1 MKIFSALTL
10 LTLTLVP
17 LSARAETRGTDAAL
31 GALSGALVFGPV
43 GAVAGAVVGFTAGPA
58 IGNSWGVNGKGRPR
72 YRARARSPQME
83 SRVNPDPAAPNSA
96 AMNQGGQASAPK
108 VPAVSAAASAQAR
121 MPTQPA
127 TAPAAP
133 VKAPPAQGFE

>member
-17 LSARAETRGTDAAL
+17 LSARAEMRGTDAAL

-58 IGNSWGVNGKGRPR
+58 IGNSWGVNGKGGPR
-72 YRARARSPQME
+72 YRARARSRQME
-83 SRVNPDPAAPNSA
+83 SRVTPDQAASNRA
-96 AMNQGGQASAPK
+96 AMNQGEQSSAPK
-108 VPAVSAAASAQAR
+108 VPADNASGSAQAR

-127 TAPAAP
+127 SAPAAP